1 MNGVVMKQLSIISEN
16 RIGVVTEITEALAA
30 ADVNIES
37 IDAETIGEH
46 VVVVLNVNKYDA
58 ALQAVHQLKNM
69 RIITEDAILVKLN
82 DEPGALAR
90 IARRFTDAGI
100 ELRSIRF
107 MERNSDYSLVAISTD
122 RTANALALVADVLVS
137 QEKPD

>member
-1 MNGVVMKQLSIISEN
+1 MKQLSIISEI

-30 ADVNIES
+30 VNVNIES
-37 IDAETIGEH
+37 IDAETVGDY

-107 MERNSDYSLVAISTD
+107 IERNSEYSLVAISTD
-122 RTANALALVADVLVS
+122 RTASALALVADVLVS
-137 QEKPD
+137 QEKPA